1 MAIAFLTTLAV
12 QVGAAFI
19 NNKKNSQHSAL
30 IAQKQQAFEEK
41 VAREGMENAQA
52 ELAELCALQ
61 REINEKMQRDRLDLI
76 NSNHKRS
83 LMLDAY
89 AESLKDWPLMVPPY
103 VLKNDI
109 LLSLGWSDRGVIP
122 LNCILTTSTDSKFN
136 NAVFYRLEEDIA
148 CFCSRYWNVSACKS
162 IRFLQETWRH
172 TSTNKDVGS
181 YHKDLYAHLA
191 DIPTLIISPVII
203 GGKLLFRFYWWG
215 LSPNPED
222 AHLNDVANMFDPELS
237 VPFETGQAYTDDVV
251 SLILAECTPKLEAFI
266 SYFADLYYWSF
277 YKKVPTLPNLLSSK
291 AIVLQHETLSEYML
305 AYGKCIV
312 QSLEDSTL
320 WRTDSEL
327 IVESTKSIMQNN
339 PDGNLIYEI
348 HKSILCNKD
357 CLAVSDLPLLN
368 GLLDFN
374 SELTPELSQYKS
386 KLEKEETI
394 TLHAFSNSDEMFYNA
409 SRMYDYA
416 SGKNNRFNVKFI
428 DEYSFIACVTDEHG
442 KVIYCNPKSR
452 YCLFV
457 TSTTIPL
464 AIYKAGTLDVLDR
477 RFYKGNPKTSPCD
490 FLVYDSK
497 CLAQQANKIRGFLQ
511 KTQDV
516 FSQLSPILVIPESLK
531 DVPSTI
537 KIYNLKKWIQKNRN
551 NEKEFRLALSY
562 DKSSQL
568 YCIVGSFVCDNE
580 IMDDRYYISFFRYLD
595 ESIKNIFK
603 YNHICKLNIK

>member
-1 MAIAFLTTLAV
+1 MAIVFLTTLAV

-41 VAREGMENAQA
+41 VAREGMENAQV

-61 REINEKMQRDRLDLI
+61 REINEKMQKDRLDLI

-103 VLKNDI
+103 VLKNDT

-136 NAVFYRLEEDIA
+136 NAVFYRLEEDIS
-148 CFCSRYWNVSACKS
+148 CFCSRYWNVSSNKS
-162 IRFLQETWRH
+162 IRFLQEIWRY
-172 TSTNKDVGS
+172 TSINKDIGS

-191 DIPTLIISPVII
+191 DIPTLIISPVIMD
-203 GGKLLFRFYWWG
+203 GKLQFRFYWWG
-215 LSPNPED
+215 LSPDPED
-222 AHLNDVANMFDPELS
+222 AHLNDGANMFDPELS
-237 VPFETGQAYTDDVV
+237 ISVGTGQVYTDDVV
-251 SLILAECTPKLEAFI
+251 SRILAECTPKLEAFI
-266 SYFADLYYWSF
+266 SYFADLYYWTF

-291 AIVLQHETLSEYML
+291 AIVLQHDTLSEYMF
-305 AYGKCIV
+305 AYGERIV
-312 QSLEDSTL
+312 QYLEDLSS
-320 WRTDSEL
+320 WRVDPEL
-327 IVESTKSIMQNN
+327 VVESTKSIMQNN
-339 PDGNLIYEI
+339 PDSNLIYEI

-368 GLLDFN
+368 GLLEFN

-394 TLHAFSNSDEMFYNA
+394 TLLAFSNSDEMFYNVR
-409 SRMYDYA
+409 RMYAYA

-428 DEYSFIACVTDEHG
+428 DDYSFIACVTDERNN
-442 KVIYCNPKSR
+442 VVYCNPKSR

-457 TSTTIPL
+457 TSTAIPL
-464 AIYKAGTLDVLDR
+464 AKYKVGTLDLLNR
-477 RFYKGNPKTSPCD
+477 RFYKGNPTTSPCD

-497 CLAQQANKIRGFLQ
+497 SLKQQANKIRGFLQ
-511 KTQDV
+511 KTRDV
-516 FSQLSPILVIPESLK
+516 FSQLSPILTMPANLK

-537 KIYNLKKWIQKNRN
+537 TIYDIKKWILKNRI
-551 NEKEFRLALSY
+551 NENEFRLALSY
-562 DKSSQL
+562 DQSSQL
-568 YCIVGSFVCDNE
+568 YCMVGSFVRGNE
-580 IMDDRYYISFFRYLD
+580 IIDDRSYISFFRYMD
-595 ESIKNIFK
+595 DSVKSILK
-603 YNHICKLNIK
+603 YNHSCKLYIK

>member
-19 NNKKNSQHSAL
+19 NNRKSSQHSAL

-89 AESLKDWPLMVPPY
+89 AESLKEWPLMVPPY
-103 VLKNDI
+103 VLKNDT

-136 NAVFYRLEEDIA
+136 NAVFYRLEEEIA
-148 CFCSRYWNVSACKS
+148 CFCSRYWNVSANKS
-162 IRFLQETWRH
+162 IRFLQETWRY

-215 LSPNPED
+215 LSSDPED

-237 VPFETGQAYTDDVV
+237 VSVGTGQVYTDDVLSV
-251 SLILAECTPKLEAFI
+251 ILAECTPKLEAFI
-266 SYFADLYYWSF
+266 SYFADLYYWTF

-291 AIVLQHETLSEYML
+291 AIVLQRETLSEYML
-305 AYGKCIV
+305 AYGERIV
-312 QSLEDSTL
+312 QYLENSSSWRIDSDL
-320 WRTDSEL
+320 V
-327 IVESTKSIMQNN
+327 VESTKSIMQNN

-348 HKSILCNKD
+348 HKRILCNKD

-374 SELTPELSQYKS
+374 SVLTPELSQYKS

-409 SRMYDYA
+409 RRMYAYTP
-416 SGKNNRFNVKFI
+416 GKNKSFNVKFI
-428 DEYSFIACVTDEHG
+428 DECSFIACVTDEQD
-442 KVIYCNPKSR
+442 KVVYCNPQSR

-457 TSTTIPL
+457 TSTAIPL
-464 AIYKAGTLDVLDR
+464 AKYKVGTLDVSDR
-477 RFYKGNPKTSPCD
+477 RFYKGNPRASPCD
-490 FLVYDSK
+490 FLAYDSK
-497 CLAQQANKIRGFLQ
+497 SLTQQSNKIRGFLQ
-511 KTQDV
+511 KMRDV
-516 FSQLSPILVIPESLK
+516 FSQLSPILTMPADLK
-531 DVPSTI
+531 DVPPTI
-537 KIYNLKKWIQKNRN
+537 TISDIKKWILENRT
-551 NEKEFRLALSY
+551 NENEFRLALSY

-568 YCIVGSFVCDNE
+568 YCMVGSFARGNE
-580 IMDDRYYISFFRYLD
+580 IMDDRSYISFFKYID
-595 ESIKNIFK
+595 DTIKSIFK
-603 YNHICKLNIK
+603 YNHTCKLNIK